1 MKDLLLEMEL
11 SHSSDSAY
19 YGQTIIEETEIM
31 ELDDYSFE
39 ESDDERTWLSYEV

>member
-1 MKDLLLEMEL
+1 MKDMLLEMEL
-11 SHSSDSAY
+11 SHSSDN
-19 YGQTIIEETEIM
+19 QTIIEETEII